1 MRRPSLRA
9 GVAGAGSSRPAR
21 PNPFIAPLPRSPSA
35 ARRRLCTFLLG
46 RRARSGSG
54 GAGGGSFAVC
64 PEAGDAPAPP
74 PPEGLRLTRAGPGPG
89 PLALETWAL
98 GSPRG
103 PRAGVGIPARTRCRE
118 EAKGDLG
125 SDRRRPWGQNSRL
138 SFEEVSLVEKSLFL
152 RVRRAVS
159 GSSAGGNEG
168 GPRSQAAA
176 TRLRH

>member
-1 MRRPSLRA
+1 MNLGLTGPLNPLRTGNAALGAQPPRPPPTVGREAAGSGGLLLRRPSLRA

-74 PPEGLRLTRAGPGPG
+74 PPQGLRLTRAGPGPG
-89 PLALETWAL
+89 PLALETLAL

-125 SDRRRPWGQNSRL
+125 SDRRGRGDRT
-138 SFEEVSLVEKSLFL
+138 
-152 RVRRAVS
+152 RA
-159 GSSAGGNEG
+159 
-168 GPRSQAAA
+168 
-176 TRLRH
+176 